1 MSKINKL
8 NTLAETKFL
17 SLYNAEYSNK
27 GGNTKNW
34 TIASRKEKKNLE
46 EVYLNKEDKDILGD
60 FLKSLGYS
68 GVYGQEKIF
77 NLALENLKINIKEAG
92 EESKKNTK
100 LYRYLGM
107 CFGAMI
113 SIFLL

>member
-34 TIASRKEKKNLE
+34 TIASRQEKKNLE
-46 EVYLNKEDKDILGD
+46 EDYLNNKEKSDVFYDERPVWIQGVDEKRDIAKVGFVDNFEEKD
-60 FLKSLGYS
+60 
-68 GVYGQEKIF
+68 VYIEDLYEKDLF
-77 NLALENLKINIKEAG
+77 N
-92 EESKKNTK
+92 
-100 LYRYLGM
+100 
-107 CFGAMI
+107 
-113 SIFLL
+113 